1 MWKSSSILACW
12 WKETRFWRKVRKK
25 IKREKRKQLA
35 WNLKTSSF
43 PLQRW
48 TSVWFWMD
56 GPAILLTALLQARPL
71 LFFLF
76 WFVFHLFVSGC
87 PGSSLWRTGLL
98 WWWRAGAAPQVQCTG
113 LLLCCPLML
122 RARGAQVSAVT
133 AHALS
138 GPAAC
143 RFFIPRPGIEPM
155 SPYIGRR
162 ILNQWTTEPPGKSP
176 GKAFVVGLISRRAP
190 SVS

>member
-1 MWKSSSILACW
+1 MEFENIFIS
-12 WKETRFWRKVRKK
+12 
-25 IKREKRKQLA
+25 
-35 WNLKTSSF
+35 
-43 PLQRW
+43 
-48 TSVWFWMD
+48 SVWFWMD

-98 WWWRAGAAPQVQCTG
+98 WWWRAGAAPQVQRTG

-133 AHALS
+133 AYALS

-155 SPYIGRR
+155 SPTLAGEFLTSEP
-162 ILNQWTTEPPGKSP
+162 LNQQGSPQAKLLLLDWFQEEPPVFHKS
-176 GKAFVVGLISRRAP
+176 KANF
-190 SVS
+190 